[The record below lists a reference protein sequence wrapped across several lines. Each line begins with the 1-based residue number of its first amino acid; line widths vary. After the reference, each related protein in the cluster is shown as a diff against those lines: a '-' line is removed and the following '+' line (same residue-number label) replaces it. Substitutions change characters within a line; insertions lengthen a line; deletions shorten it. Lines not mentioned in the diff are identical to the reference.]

1 MFKNIIEV
9 HRKLNND
16 AGFYYNHTSSEDPTY
31 FGFITV
37 MSALCGV
44 ALFVAGLVNILSPE
58 GMTSPIK
65 YIMLGT
71 GILTF
76 VFGIGYMAIADKII
90 NYNYKQNDVILLQ
103 IFVYMASIFS
113 GFISIVL
120 AFCIVF
126 DIFKV
131 LIYDIPLK
139 ILNYITNTEKK
150 DTVKTLTNKFINY
163 QARNY

>member
-9 HRKLNND
+9 HKKLNNN
-16 AGFYYNHTSSEDPTY
+16 AGVYYNLSSSEDPTY

-37 MSALCGV
+37 MSVICGV
-44 ALFVAGLVNILSPE
+44 ILFVSGLVNILSPE

-65 YIMLGT
+65 YVMLGT
-71 GILTF
+71 GILTI
-76 VFGIGYMAIADKII
+76 VFGIGYMAIADKIV
-90 NYNYKQNDVILLQ
+90 NYNYNQNDVILLQ

-126 DIFKV
+126 DVFKL

>member
-1 MFKNIIEV
+1 MFKSIIET
-9 HRKLNND
+9 HKKLNDD
-16 AGFYYNHTSSEDPTY
+16 AGFYYNHISDGDPTY

-37 MSALCGV
+37 MSVICGV
-44 ALFVAGLVNILSPE
+44 ILFVSGLLNILSPE
-58 GMTSPIK
+58 GMTNPIK
-65 YIMLGT
+65 YVMLGT
-71 GILTF
+71 GILTI
-76 VFGIGYMAIADKII
+76 VFGIGYMAVADKII

-126 DIFKV
+126 DAFKL

-150 DTVKTLTNKFINY
+150 DTVETLTNKFINY

>member
-1 MFKNIIEV
+1 MFKSIIET
-9 HRKLNND
+9 HKKLNDN
-16 AGFYYNHTSSEDPTY
+16 AGFYYNHASGEDPTY

-37 MSALCGV
+37 MSVICGV
-44 ALFVAGLVNILSPE
+44 ILFVSGLVNILSPE
-58 GMTSPIK
+58 GTANPIK
-65 YIMLGT
+65 YVMLGT
-71 GILTF
+71 GILTI
-76 VFGIGYMAIADKII
+76 VFGIGYMAVADKII

-113 GFISIVL
+113 GFICIVL
-120 AFCIVF
+120 VCCIVI

-150 DTVKTLTNKFINY
+150 DNVETLTNKFINY

>member
-9 HRKLNND
+9 HKKLNNN
-16 AGFYYNHTSSEDPTY
+16 AGAYYNLSSSEDPTY

-37 MSALCGV
+37 MSVICGV
-44 ALFVAGLVNILSPE
+44 ILFVSGLVNILSTE
-58 GMTSPIK
+58 GMTNPIK
-65 YIMLGT
+65 YVMLGT
-71 GILTF
+71 GILTI

-90 NYNYKQNDVILLQ
+90 NYNYNQNDVILLQ

-126 DIFKV
+126 DIFKA

>member
-9 HRKLNND
+9 HKKLNDD
-16 AGFYYNHTSSEDPTY
+16 AGFYYNHTSDGDPTY

-37 MSALCGV
+37 MSVICG
-44 ALFVAGLVNILSPE
+44 AILFVSGFNILSPE
-58 GMTSPIK
+58 GMTNPIK
-65 YIMLGT
+65 YVMLGT
-71 GILTF
+71 GILTI
-76 VFGIGYMAIADKII
+76 VFGIGYIAIADKII

-126 DIFKV
+126 DVFKL

-163 QARNY
+163 QVRNY

>member
-1 MFKNIIEV
+1 MFKSIIET
-9 HRKLNND
+9 HKKLNDD
-16 AGFYYNHTSSEDPTY
+16 AGFYYNHISDGDPTY

-37 MSALCGV
+37 MSVICGV
-44 ALFVAGLVNILSPE
+44 ILFVSGLVNILSPE
-58 GMTSPIK
+58 GMTNPIK
-65 YIMLGT
+65 YVMLGT
-71 GILTF
+71 GILTI
-76 VFGIGYMAIADKII
+76 VFGIGYIAIADKII

-126 DIFKV
+126 DAFKL

-150 DTVKTLTNKFINY
+150 DTVETLTNKFINY

>member
-9 HRKLNND
+9 HKKLNDD
-16 AGFYYNHTSSEDPTY
+16 AGFYYNHTSDGDPTY
-31 FGFITV
+31 FGFVTV
-37 MSALCGV
+37 MSVICGII
-44 ALFVAGLVNILSPE
+44 LFVSGLVNILSSE
-58 GMTSPIK
+58 GMTNPIK
-65 YIMLGT
+65 YVMLGT
-71 GILTF
+71 GILTI
-76 VFGIGYMAIADKII
+76 VFGIGYIAVADKII

-126 DIFKV
+126 DAFKL

-150 DTVKTLTNKFINY
+150 DTVEALTNKFINY